1 MSESGDTELQQNSTK
16 VIQGCFFM
24 EFESFRAYHGSSFAY
39 LCMSKNTD
47 LIKPDSNLIATH
59 VTFNSFTL
67 YDSNT
72 RCST

>member
-1 MSESGDTELQQNSTK
+1 
-16 VIQGCFFM
+16 M
-24 EFESFRAYHGSSFAY
+24 EFESFRAYHRSSFAY